1 MFKVAMFCIILTAE
15 PSVWEMDAKI
25 VSMHDAVSA
34 CHMALTEHGFE
45 KPNDKCFCVVA
56 DANESQ

>member
-1 MFKVAMFCIILTAE
+1 
-15 PSVWEMDAKI
+15 
-25 VSMHDAVSA
+25 MHDAVSA

>member
-1 MFKVAMFCIILTAE
+1 MKVAMFCIILTAE
-15 PSVWEMDAKI
+15 PSVWDMDAKI
-25 VSMHDAVSA
+25 VSMHDAMSA